1 MKNSDLLQYIPFYPK
16 AVSEQYLAIKAGY
29 LKKPFKNIEK
39 GMKTFR
45 RDLTWLSLKHEEIV
59 QRTEKLQVST
69 EKHLKDEGFPI
80 PKDEEIVYLSRMKNE
95 TSVV

>member
-1 MKNSDLLQYIPFYPK
+1 MKCPRLLDYIPYYPK
-16 AVSEQYLAIKAGY
+16 AVSEYFLAIKTGY
-29 LKKPFKNIEK
+29 IKAPFKNVER

-45 RDLTWLSLKHEEIV
+45 RDLTWMSLRHEELV

-80 PKDEEIVYLSRMKNE
+80 PQDEEIVYLSRLKPE
-95 TSVV
+95 ERK

>member
-1 MKNSDLLQYIPFYPK
+1 MKNPRLLEYIPFYPK

-29 LKKPFKNIEK
+29 LKEPFRNIEK

-45 RDLTWLSLKHEEIV
+45 RDLMWLSLRHEEVV

-69 EKHLKDEGFPI
+69 EKHLKDLGFPI
-80 PKDEEIVYLSRMKNE
+80 PEEEEIIYLSRMK
-95 TSVV
+95 